1 VANYSNDAEMFKV
14 DRGIVQW
21 LGSRADFSEV
31 RDVVTGRINGAV
43 KKAGTWPLL
52 ESIGATTTGGM
63 VDKDSL
69 LNPLDLEDLEN
80 IWVREIL
87 YFENLEA
94 AEDVDSVFLRARELR
109 RERIRRM
116 LTLELLVDS
125 DGDGNA
131 EETVRVGK
139 LLRA

>member
-1 VANYSNDAEMFKV
+1 MANYSSDAEMFKV
-14 DRGIVQW
+14 DRGVEQW

-31 RDVVTGRINGAV
+31 RDVVTDRINAAV
-43 KKAGTWPLL
+43 KKAGVWPLL
-52 ESIGATTTGGM
+52 ESIGTTTTGGM
-63 VDKDSL
+63 VDKDAL
-69 LNPLDLEDLEN
+69 LNPYDLEDLEN

-94 AEDVDSVFLRARELR
+94 AEDIDSIFLRARELR

-116 LTLELLVDS
+116 LTLELLIDS

>member
-1 VANYSNDAEMFKV
+1 MANYSNDAEMFKI
-14 DRGIVQW
+14 DRGVEQW

-31 RDVVTGRINGAV
+31 RDAITGRINGAV
-43 KKAGTWPLL
+43 KKAGVWPLL
-52 ESIGATTTGGM
+52 ESLGATTTGGM
-63 VDKDSL
+63 VDKDAL
-69 LNPLDLEDLEN
+69 LNPADLEDLEN

-94 AEDVDSVFLRARELR
+94 AEDIDSVFLRARELR

-116 LTLELLVDS
+116 LTLELLVDAN
-125 DGDGNA
+125 GDGNA
-131 EETVRVGK
+131 EETVRVSK